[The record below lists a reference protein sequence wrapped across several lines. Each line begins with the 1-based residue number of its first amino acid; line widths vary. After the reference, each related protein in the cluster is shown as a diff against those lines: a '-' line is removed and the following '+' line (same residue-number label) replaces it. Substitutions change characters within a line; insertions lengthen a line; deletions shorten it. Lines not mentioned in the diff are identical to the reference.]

1 VTVSPDDPRNA
12 YEQVA
17 DDLRKKI
24 ASGALKAGQ
33 RLDGNAKMADRY
45 GVAAMTIRHALD
57 VLRRE
62 GLIVSQQGRGTFVAT
77 DSEGG
82 PDSVEEPDGMVN
94 ELSEI
99 KAALELINSRLD
111 RLEDR
116 VRERP

>member
-1 VTVSPDDPRNA
+1 MTVSQDDPRSA

-24 ASGALKAGQ
+24 ASGVLRAGQ
-33 RLDGNAKMADRY
+33 KLDGNAKMAEHY

-57 VLRRE
+57 ILRGER
-62 GLIVSQQGRGTFVAT
+62 LIVSQQGRGTFVASDPVGT
-77 DSEGG
+77 DSAER
-82 PDSVEEPDGMVN
+82 DANMAD

-116 VRERP
+116 VHERP

>member
-1 VTVSPDDPRNA
+1 MSQDDPRSV

-17 DDLRKKI
+17 DDLRRKI

-33 RLDGNAKMADRY
+33 RLDGNAKMAERY

-57 VLRRE
+57 ILRRE
-62 GLIVSQQGRGTFVAT
+62 RLIVSQQGRGTFVASDPT
-77 DSEGG
+77 GIADST
-82 PDSVEEPDGMVN
+82 EEVSNMSD

-99 KAALELINSRLD
+99 KAALDLINSRLD
-111 RLEDR
+111 RLEAQ

>member
-1 VTVSPDDPRNA
+1 MTVSPDDPRNA

-24 ASGALKAGQ
+24 ASGTLKAGQ
-33 RLDGNAKMADRY
+33 RLDGNAKMAERY

-57 VLRRE
+57 ILRKER
-62 GLIVSQQGRGTFVAT
+62 LIVSQQGRGTFVASDPESA
-77 DSEGG
+77 DSAERATQ
-82 PDSVEEPDGMVN
+82 MVG
-94 ELSEI
+94 ELGEI

-111 RLEDR
+111 RLEEQ